1 MNFSFKT
8 ISPLFITFLV
18 LTVLCIAGSLFFD
31 QNTINYT
38 VVMGAN
44 CLFFLVSLLVFRMQ
58 YIAMHNSN
66 PQVFIRSIMGGTMIK
81 MLFCIVAIIAYYFA
95 SRPAFNKPAVY
106 ISMIVYVI
114 YLAVEVRTIMKQNKA
129 KDA

>member
-8 ISPLFITFLV
+8 VLPLFITFLI
-18 LTVLCIAGSLFFD
+18 LTLLCFAGNMFCS
-31 QNTINYT
+31 QSGINYL
-38 VVMGAN
+38 VIMGAN

-58 YIAMHNSN
+58 YVALHNSN
-66 PQVFIRSIMGGTMIK
+66 PNVFVRSVMGGTMLK
-81 MLFCIVAIIAYYFA
+81 MLFCVVAVVAYYFA

-114 YLAVEVRTIMKQNKA
+114 YLVVEVRAIMKQNKIKNA
-129 KDA
+129 